1 MNTKEVQTIDLAPL
15 YKALEECGF
24 EDKLS
29 ECEEPKFA
37 YYEMRMYYGTIKVSL
52 TIRHD
57 SVIILDVTIGE
68 KFTGVSQIND
78 SVIAS
83 ITRRDIVRMI
93 TKTANRLIDDLRNA
107 VNGELEHSLSNQ
119 TLPRTNSVNWKGR

>member
-29 ECEEPKFA
+29 ECREREFA
-37 YYEMRMYYGTIKVSL
+37 YYEMKMYHGTVKVSL

-57 SVIILDVTIGE
+57 SMIILEVEIGD
-68 KFTGVSQIND
+68 KIKGVMPIHD

-83 ITRRDIVRMI
+83 ITRRDLVRMI
-93 TKTANRLIDDLRNA
+93 SKTANRLIDDLRNA
-107 VNGELEHSLSNQ
+107 VNGEMDHRINNQ
-119 TLPRTNSVNWKGR
+119 LFPRRDLINWKGR